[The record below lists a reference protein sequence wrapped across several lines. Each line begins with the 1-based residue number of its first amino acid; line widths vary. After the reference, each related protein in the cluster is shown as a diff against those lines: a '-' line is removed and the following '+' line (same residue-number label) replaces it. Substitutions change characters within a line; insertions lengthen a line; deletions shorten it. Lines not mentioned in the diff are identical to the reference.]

1 MPGYLL
7 VVLPVDLPV
16 VLPVVNAV
24 LQCKVYRNR
33 LSLEIAQL
41 SSAYS
46 RSIIYTQV
54 FGVGMGVVHRRL
66 LCPHNLI
73 LLGAVAGVAL
83 GSEGDYKDYLVQGI
97 NCKDGNV
104 IPLWNY
110 QSYDSH
116 GFPYGSTL
124 RAFVSISALLY
135 LLLGVAVYLNKMM
148 EGVETLTSIMKKME
162 VTDPETSQTHDVI
175 VKVWDQGLANI
186 MMVLCSYSPHICL
199 CITAVSSMGFISPDL
214 APLTVMGSSA
224 FTLFIAVGAVISAVP
239 KDQAKKP

>member
-1 MPGYLL
+1 M
-7 VVLPVDLPV
+7 
-16 VLPVVNAV
+16 
-24 LQCKVYRNR
+24 
-33 LSLEIAQL
+33 
-41 SSAYS
+41 
-46 RSIIYTQV
+46 
-54 FGVGMGVVHRRL
+54 
-66 LCPHNLI
+66 CPHNLI
-73 LLGAVAGVAL
+73 LLGAVVGVAL

-148 EGVETLTSIMKKME
+148 EGVETFTSIMKKMQ

-175 VKVWDQGLANI
+175 VKE
-186 MMVLCSYSPHICL
+186 
-199 CITAVSSMGFISPDL
+199 
-214 APLTVMGSSA
+214 
-224 FTLFIAVGAVISAVP
+224 
-239 KDQAKKP
+239 